1 MFGKLLMKISEKMER
16 KIHKKSEEKA
26 PVDIKRNDFKNQ
38 ENLSATES
46 DSIKLGDYCNSR
58 FLNPT
63 DPYAISGIG
72 SINSLVNFLIYYE
85 DDDDNNNFYNVDDN
99 NNTGNF

>member
-26 PVDIKRNDFKNQ
+26 PVDIERNNLKNQ

-46 DSIKLGDYCNSR
+46 DSMESIKLGSCSNN
-58 FLNPT
+58 FLKNNDEFLENVFP
-63 DPYAISGIG
+63 G
-72 SINSLVNFLIYYE
+72 SIPGILML
-85 DDDDNNNFYNVDDN
+85 DDSKILE
-99 NNTGNF
+99 NTPFNPIHKD

>member
-1 MFGKLLMKISEKMER
+1 MFGELLMKISEKMEEW
-16 KIHKKSEEKA
+16 IQKKPEEKV
-26 PVDIKRNDFKNQ
+26 PVNIERNNFKNQ

-58 FLNPT
+58 FLDPT
-63 DPYAISGIG
+63 DFSLVG
-72 SINSLVNFLIYYE
+72 SFDSLVNFLIYYE
-85 DDDDNNNFYNVDDN
+85 DDYDKNNFYNVDDN